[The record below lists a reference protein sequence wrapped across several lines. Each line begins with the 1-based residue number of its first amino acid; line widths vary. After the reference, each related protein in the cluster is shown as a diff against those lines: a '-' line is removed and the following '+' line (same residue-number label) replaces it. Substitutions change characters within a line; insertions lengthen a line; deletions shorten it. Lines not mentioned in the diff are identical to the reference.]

1 MRAHHAVG
9 EKRKHAAARRGHAL
23 RRGAGKAHA
32 DALALGAEVL
42 AHAQAHAQNHAAR
55 RQRVV
60 RHPIDEGAQFG
71 LERRDFEFL
80 LDVLEPVVEPR
91 IGLRVL
97 RPHHG
102 GRLAGAERHGD
113 DVAGRELE
121 RLGHPVGIGPVERD
135 RDEDIDD
142 ASGHAKILGRFSRF
156 RKEDERGATIS
167 PERWRTMPFS
177 CGFGLNAA
185 DLPRF
190 IVAPKV
196 AAEIEGWLR
205 HLGDERRM
213 SPKTVEAYRR
223 DVRQFLGFLAEHL
236 GGAPSLKEL
245 AALAPADVRAFL
257 AARRAKG
264 IGSRSLMRTL
274 AGVRGFARFLERNGK
289 GKVGA
294 LAAVRAPKIGKTLP
308 RPLSIAAAKSV
319 TDPDLAAGD
328 EREPWLA
335 ARDAAVLAL
344 LYGSGLRISE
354 ALGLKRADFGSR
366 DTVTVTGKGR
376 KERMVPVLPQ
386 VAKLVADYVALC
398 PYDLPEDGPLFVG
411 AKGGPLSARVVQ
423 LSMARLRGALGLAET
438 ATPHALRHSFAT
450 HLLARG
456 GDLRSIQELL
466 GHASLATTQ
475 IYTEVDAERLIE
487 AYRSAHPR
495 A

>member
-1 MRAHHAVG
+1 MT
-9 EKRKHAAARRGHAL
+9 
-23 RRGAGKAHA
+23 
-32 DALALGAEVL
+32 
-42 AHAQAHAQNHAAR
+42 
-55 RQRVV
+55 
-60 RHPIDEGAQFG
+60 
-71 LERRDFEFL
+71 
-80 LDVLEPVVEPR
+80 
-91 IGLRVL
+91 
-97 RPHHG
+97 
-102 GRLAGAERHGD
+102 
-113 DVAGRELE
+113 
-121 RLGHPVGIGPVERD
+121 
-135 RDEDIDD
+135 
-142 ASGHAKILGRFSRF
+142 S
-156 RKEDERGATIS
+156 
-167 PERWRTMPFS
+167 
-177 CGFGLNAA
+177 
-185 DLPRF
+185 DLPSF
-190 IVAPKV
+190 IAPKV
-196 AAEIEGWLR
+196 AAEIEGWLC

-223 DVRQFLGFLAEHL
+223 DVLQFLGFLAGHL

-257 AARRAKG
+257 AARRAQG

-274 AGVRGFARFLERNGK
+274 AGVRSFARFLERSGK

-308 RPLSIAAAKSV
+308 RPLSIAAAKSM
-319 TDPDLAAGD
+319 TDPGLSAGD

-344 LYGSGLRISE
+344 LYGGGLRISE
-354 ALGLKRADFGSR
+354 ALGLKRTDFGSR

-386 VAKLVADYVALC
+386 VAKLIADYVALC
-398 PYDLPEDGPLFVG
+398 PYNLPQDGPLFVG